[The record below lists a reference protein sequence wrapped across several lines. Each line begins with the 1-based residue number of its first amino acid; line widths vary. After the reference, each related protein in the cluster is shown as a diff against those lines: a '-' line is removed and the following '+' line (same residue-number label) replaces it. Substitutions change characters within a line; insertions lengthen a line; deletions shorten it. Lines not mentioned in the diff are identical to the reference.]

1 MFGKP
6 RSLYVLR
13 YAHILIRPPGYFVRM
28 IMVMMCND
36 ILHTFSISNATNV
49 NDLF

>member
-13 YAHILIRPPGYFVRM
+13 YAHILIRPPDYSSG
-28 IMVMMCND
+28 
-36 ILHTFSISNATNV
+36 
-49 NDLF
+49 

>member
-13 YAHILIRPPGYFVRM
+13 YAHILIRPPM

-36 ILHTFSISNATNV
+36 IFHTFSISNATNV

>member
-13 YAHILIRPPGYFVRM
+13 YAHTPTGLFLRI

>member
-1 MFGKP
+1 MFFVIHI
-6 RSLYVLR
+6 SS
-13 YAHILIRPPGYFVRM
+13 YAHRVIRQDDNGDDV
-28 IMVMMCND
+28 ND